1 MKICKTFCKYHEEV
15 NQGFK
20 KILPMDHLTLIKSK
34 KKEKVEIKTQFKS
47 TKASI
52 INKKSTFYLS

>member
-1 MKICKTFCKYHEEV
+1 MKICKTFCKYHKEV

-20 KILPMDHLTLIKSK
+20 KILPMDHLTLIKSE

-47 TKASI
+47 TKSR
-52 INKKSTFYLS
+52 NENM